1 MIRHFTAYE
10 PNAWGVCG
18 HKHPTI
24 ASAAK
29 CAAKDSRREV
39 REVRGS
45 MIMAAVLV
53 PSRATVSALAVAP
66 KKETTSEPGG
76 CGLPGHVAGLVR
88 GWPAATRWCAT
99 CELLDGAGRLCAE
112 ATRLAGAAGVRWE
125 VDEISLP
132 PSQVTP

>member
-1 MIRHFTAYE
+1 MDEAGDVMIRHFTAYE

-66 KKETTSEPGG
+66 KKETT
-76 CGLPGHVAGLVR
+76 
-88 GWPAATRWCAT
+88 
-99 CELLDGAGRLCAE
+99 
-112 ATRLAGAAGVRWE
+112 
-125 VDEISLP
+125 
-132 PSQVTP
+132 

>member
-53 PSRATVSALAVAP
+53 PSRATVSACGETKGGLLALQLLPADMDDPVAP
-66 KKETTSEPGG
+66 KGSQGSIFD
-76 CGLPGHVAGLVR
+76 AR
-88 GWPAATRWCAT
+88 
-99 CELLDGAGRLCAE
+99 
-112 ATRLAGAAGVRWE
+112 
-125 VDEISLP
+125 
-132 PSQVTP
+132 PSP

>member
-1 MIRHFTAYE
+1 MDEAGDVMIRHFTAYE

-29 CAAKDSRREV
+29 CAHTDTRREV

-66 KKETTSEPGG
+66 KKETT
-76 CGLPGHVAGLVR
+76 
-88 GWPAATRWCAT
+88 
-99 CELLDGAGRLCAE
+99 RLSLWSADARCHDPPPSLSRR
-112 ATRLAGAAGVRWE
+112 RLARRAR
-125 VDEISLP
+125 
-132 PSQVTP
+132 